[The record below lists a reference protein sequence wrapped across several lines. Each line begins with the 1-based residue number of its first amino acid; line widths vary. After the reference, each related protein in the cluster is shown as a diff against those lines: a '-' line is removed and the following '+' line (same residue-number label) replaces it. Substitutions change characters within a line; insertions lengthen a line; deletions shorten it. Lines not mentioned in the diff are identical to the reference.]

1 MIRIFSGPGDFEVNL
16 TSPNIEPNPNS
27 SSNILLTISNSK
39 GENSLLVTQGKVIE
53 TKAKYFL
60 EAPKE
65 RVIVKQKAWVR
76 YLQMALKAAGF
87 ALVTSLVAL
96 SVFSFTGDVK
106 ARIVLTGSMAPAINA
121 GDIIIT
127 VPPSKKTP
135 VEGDVVAYFGKRFD
149 GSQVGVFSHRIIGGD
164 AQNGFIVKGDAN
176 PSPDVQRPTT
186 SDITGVVVLV
196 IPFIGRLLSPRTLL
210 VMAPII
216 IGIWLVYDALR
227 DE

>member
-1 MIRIFSGPGDFEVNL
+1 MRLFSGPDNFEVNL
-16 TSPNIEPNPNS
+16 AEPKGKS
-27 SSNILLTISNSK
+27 HVATKSNLLLTISNSD
-39 GENSLLVTQGKVIE
+39 GENSLLITQGRVIE

-60 EAPKE
+60 QAPKE
-65 RVIVKQKAWVR
+65 RMVIKQKTWVK
-76 YLQMALKAAGF
+76 YLQLTGRVTGYS
-87 ALVTSLVAL
+87 LVTVLIAL
-96 SVFSFTGDVK
+96 AVLSYSGAVK

-135 VEGDVVAYFGKRFD
+135 EQGDVVAYFGKRFD

-164 AQNGFIVKGDAN
+164 AENGFIVKGDAN
-176 PSPDVQRPTT
+176 PSPDVQRPLT

-196 IPFIGRLLSPRTLL
+196 IPFIGRLLSPRTLI

-227 DE
+227 EE

>member
-1 MIRIFSGPGDFEVNL
+1 MIKIFNGPGDFEVNL
-16 TSPNIEPNPNS
+16 VSPGIEQNLNS
-27 SSNILLTISNSK
+27 RLNILLTISNSK
-39 GENSLLVTQGKVIE
+39 SENSLLLTQGKVIE

-60 EAPKE
+60 ETPKE

-76 YLQMALKAAGF
+76 YLQIALKVAGF
-87 ALVTSLVAL
+87 TLVTTLVAL

-106 ARIVLTGSMAPAINA
+106 ARIVLTGSMAPAINS

-127 VPPSKKTP
+127 VPPSRRTP
-135 VEGDVVAYFGKRFD
+135 VKGDVVAYFGKRFD

-164 AQNGFIVKGDAN
+164 VQNGFIVKGDAN
-176 PSPDVQRPTT
+176 PSPDVQRPTIN
-186 SDITGVVVLV
+186 DITGVVVLV

-216 IGIWLVYDALR
+216 IGIWLVYDAIR